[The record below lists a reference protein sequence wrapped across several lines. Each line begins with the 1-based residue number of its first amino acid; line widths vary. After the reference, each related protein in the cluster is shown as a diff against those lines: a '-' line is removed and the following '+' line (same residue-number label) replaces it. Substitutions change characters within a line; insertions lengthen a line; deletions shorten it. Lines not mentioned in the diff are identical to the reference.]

1 MFLLV
6 SVHPS
11 DEPLVPRWYTLSLW
25 TLVHPPRR
33 SFPSPPVR
41 SSIPPS
47 LSPPSC
53 LPSFP
58 RAPVQTPRSTQ
69 LSTPSPT
76 SSSQEGLEVT
86 SCPSL
91 FCPSHRHQ
99 PTKQQQPMRTL
110 VISLLFLSLYVYSP
124 LAHPHPSPE
133 PLPIPLPP
141 PPARSKPLGALVSV
155 GSPSASGIVW
165 SSKEGTGDGA
175 GRGRGAAVAGGAA
188 GLNYVRPSLL
198 LPCNSQADEKVE
210 VARYSRARY

>member
-1 MFLLV
+1 MGC
-6 SVHPS
+6 SSSYQCIHPMN
-11 DEPLVPRWYTLSLW
+11 
-25 TLVHPPRR
+25 R
-33 SFPSPPVR
+33 SFLVGTLCPFGR
-41 SSIPPS
+41 SSILLDARSHHPLSAPRSPPS

-58 RAPVQTPRSTQ
+58 REPVRTPRSTQ

-76 SSSQEGLEVT
+76 CSSQEGQDT

-188 GLNYVRPSLL
+188 GLNYVRPLSSFLGTHKL
-198 LPCNSQADEKVE
+198 T
-210 VARYSRARY
+210 RRSR